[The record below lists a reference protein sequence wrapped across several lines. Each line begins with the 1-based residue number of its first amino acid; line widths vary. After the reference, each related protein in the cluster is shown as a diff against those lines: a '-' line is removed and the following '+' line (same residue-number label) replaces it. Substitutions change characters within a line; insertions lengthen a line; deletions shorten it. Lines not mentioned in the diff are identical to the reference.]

1 MPKFTGKI
9 IQLLETMVVRHGVM
23 VVGTT
28 GVGKSTLPS
37 TLSKA
42 LGELEKGGSD
52 DFWHKSVHVDTLNPK
67 AVTMGELYGETNILT
82 NEWTEGLVSKLVKD
96 AVAALEGEKP
106 DAKRWICFD
115 GPVDALWIENM
126 NTVLDDN
133 KMLCLANGQRIK
145 MPGTATMLF
154 EVNDLKVASPATVS
168 RCGMV
173 YLEPVHL
180 GWEPH
185 VATWKLRMGP
195 QEEVLKS
202 QVAGEPDEVRKV
214 PGEIPEE
221 HLTGVTEKVTALIRA
236 LLPVVRGRC
245 REVVPSVDA
254 NLVQSFLALVT
265 AFLGSK
271 GVFARGQQ
279 AADPQGAILTYL
291 AFSACWSLGANLHD
305 ASRSTFGDALRSALK
320 AKPIQWSGLPDG
332 DVYGLGVNRE
342 LHTLVPWAEQIPSY
356 AYDPLQSFFEILVPT
371 ADTVKYSF
379 ILRTCLAAGHNVLLT
394 GETGVGK
401 SVVTKD
407 FLGRAPED

>member
-1 MPKFTGKI
+1 
-9 IQLLETMVVRHGVM
+9 
-23 VVGTT
+23 
-28 GVGKSTLPS
+28 
-37 TLSKA
+37 
-42 LGELEKGGSD
+42 
-52 DFWHKSVHVDTLNPK
+52 VHVDTLNPK
-67 AVTMGELYGETNILT
+67 AVTMGELFGETNMLT

-96 AVAALEGEKP
+96 AVQALEGDRP

-145 MPGTATMLF
+145 MPATATMLF

-202 QVAGEPDEVRKV
+202 QVEGEPDEVRKV

-221 HLTGVTEKVTALIRA
+221 HLQGVGDKANALIKA

-254 NLVQSFLALVT
+254 NLVQSFLALVA

-271 GVFARGQQ
+271 GVFARGVHV
-279 AADPQGAILTYL
+279 ADP
-291 AFSACWSLGANLHD
+291 
-305 ASRSTFGDALRSALK
+305 
-320 AKPIQWSGLPDG
+320 
-332 DVYGLGVNRE
+332 
-342 LHTLVPWAEQIPSY
+342 
-356 AYDPLQSFFEILVPT
+356 
-371 ADTVKYSF
+371 
-379 ILRTCLAAGHNVLLT
+379 
-394 GETGVGK
+394 
-401 SVVTKD
+401 
-407 FLGRAPED
+407 